1 MKKLL
6 LLLMVLIAFN
16 CSKDDSINEEPQTQE
31 GYTLLYKD
39 SCDSTTNEKLCTTQE
54 KYTEAMQNKIYVT
67 EICFKIKIDN
77 VWYTWSGGYNF
88 CD

>member
-6 LLLMVLIAFN
+6 LLITILLAFN
-16 CSKDDSINEEPQTQE
+16 CSKSDDSNEPSTRE
-31 GYTLLYKD
+31 GFTLLYKE
-39 SCDSTTNEKLCTTQE
+39 SCDSQTNEKLCTTQE
-54 KYTEAMQNKIYVT
+54 KYDQAMENKIYVD
-67 EICFKIKIDN
+67 EICFKIRIDN